1 LTEAAVFKT
10 IVLGLDGSAHSDRAI
25 PIARDLAEAAQ
36 GKIIVV
42 HVREIVA
49 ARGGA
54 HPVRIDEA
62 EIQAKIESQVRELA
76 AAGIETRLQ
85 LFSVA
90 SGGPAHEIAD
100 VAAQEGADLI
110 VVGTRGHSGLAG
122 VVFGSVA
129 QRLLHVAHTPIL
141 AVPPSAR
148 EAS

>member
-1 LTEAAVFKT
+1 MFKT
-10 IVLGLDGSAHSDRAI
+10 IVLGLDGSTHSDRAI
-25 PIARDLAEAAQ
+25 PIARGLAESAR
-36 GKIIVV
+36 GTIVVV

-62 EIQAKIESQVRELA
+62 EIQAKVESQVRELA
-76 AAGIETRLQ
+76 AAGIEARLQ

-100 VAAQEGADLI
+100 VAAQEHADLI
-110 VVGTRGHSGLAG
+110 VVGTRGHSGIAG

-129 QRLLHVAHTPIL
+129 QRLLHIAHTPVL
-141 AVPPSAR
+141 AVPPPAR
-148 EAS
+148 DAT